1 MYQGVLFR
9 SSTVY
14 VPFISG
20 VFSLKGKFLSG
31 LQVQMPVIP

>member
-9 SSTVY
+9 TSTVY

-20 VFSLKGKFLSG
+20 VLSLEGNFLSG